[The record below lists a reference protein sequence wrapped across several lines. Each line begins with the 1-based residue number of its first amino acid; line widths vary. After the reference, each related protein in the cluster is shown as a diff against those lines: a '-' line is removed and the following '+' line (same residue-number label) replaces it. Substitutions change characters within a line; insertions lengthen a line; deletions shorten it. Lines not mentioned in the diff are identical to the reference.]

1 MQQISE
7 TTWMRATAGN
17 IAADYAQGYTDLV
30 AGFMRGRPTWRT
42 FHDSLKSASPAEVA
56 ELAASRRAESLA
68 FLVLMMT
75 GVCNADCG
83 VCFTDRKRKPNELNA
98 DERDDLLAQAA
109 ALGAQYV
116 YVPGEGEPTLD
127 KGWWRF
133 LEACRDLD
141 LPAIVF
147 TNGMIFGDEDLSRR
161 TWGLSPLEAAKKLAD
176 YPVYLYSKY
185 WTPDSKL
192 AARLL
197 GVPERRHAYGQV
209 DGVPV
214 PLGLQT
220 LMEHVPRERIGIE
233 VCVERRNADDVLET
247 LVPFAEKH
255 GLAQLVEMMQ
265 HNGRTFG
272 DPSYD
277 MTDAQ
282 ADAVAGLLSP
292 TSCTL
297 GTCKAVVTVQGYLS
311 PRIAVLESQL
321 PGDRARVV
329 GQDFY
334 RLLHESPYIV
344 ERRYNLACLCETIP
358 AELAGEKVDLREV
371 YNVTPPALA
380 RVTAVE
386 PEPVGAAVGVAVKSI
401 QDADPG
407 GCGVTGGCSA
417 CKSLCSQH

>member
-1 MQQISE
+1 
-7 TTWMRATAGN
+7 MRATAGN
-17 IAADYAQGYTDLV
+17 IAADYAQGYTDVV
-30 AGFMRGRPTWRT
+30 AGFMRGRPTWRA
-42 FHDSLKSASPAEVA
+42 FHDSLKSASRPELE
-56 ELAASRRAESLA
+56 ELAASRRSESLA

-83 VCFTDRKRKPNELNA
+83 VCFTDRKRKPQELTA

-133 LEACRDLD
+133 LATCRELD
-141 LPAIVF
+141 LPAVVF
-147 TNGMIFGDEDLSRR
+147 TNGMIFGDEDLCRR
-161 TWGLSPLEAAKKLAD
+161 TWGMTTQEAARKLAE

-185 WTPDSKL
+185 WTPDSAL

-197 GVPERRHAYGQV
+197 GVPERRHQYGQV

-220 LMEHVPRERIGIE
+220 LMEYVPRDRVGIE
-233 VCVERRNADDVLET
+233 ICVERRNADSVLET
-247 LVPFAEKH
+247 LVPFARKH

-282 ADAVAGLLSP
+282 ADAVAPLLSA

-321 PGDRARVV
+321 PEDRRRVV

-334 RLLHESPYIV
+334 RLLHETPYIV
-344 ERRYNLACLCETIP
+344 ERRYNLSCLCETIP

-386 PEPVGAAVGVAVKSI
+386 LEPQGGGVALKI
-401 QDADPG
+401 QQEADPG
-407 GCGVTGGCSA
+407 GCGVKGGCSA
-417 CKSLCSQH
+417 CSALCSQH